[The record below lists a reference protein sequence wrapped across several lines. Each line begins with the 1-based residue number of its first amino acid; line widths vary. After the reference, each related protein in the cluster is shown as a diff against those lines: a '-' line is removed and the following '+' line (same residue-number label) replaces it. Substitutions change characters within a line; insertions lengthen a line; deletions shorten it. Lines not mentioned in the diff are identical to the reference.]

1 MAERYVIIDG
11 LSIVYSGY
19 FSLSKLY
26 KLIDTWLATKSYLKQ
41 GLKNIEQV
49 TEKGRYIELEL
60 LPYFEFNDYAKST
73 IHIVIYVTNL
83 KDKIVKIGNH
93 EEKIN
98 EGNIQIKF
106 DGILNTDYER
116 RWRSKPFFM
125 FIRAIVDKYI
135 FRTEYHKFKDK
146 VYRDTMSLHDELK
159 SYLNL
164 NKF

>member
-1 MAERYVIIDG
+1 MTEKYVIIDG

-26 KLIDTWLATKSYLKQ
+26 KLIDLWIANKDYVKVE
-41 GLKNIEQV
+41 LKNIEQV
-49 TEKGRYIELEL
+49 TERGRYIELEIA
-60 LPYFEFNDYAKST
+60 PYKEFNDYAKST
-73 IHIVIYVTNL
+73 LHVVVYVTNL

-93 EEKIN
+93 EERIN
-98 EGNIQIKF
+98 DGNIQIKF
-106 DGILNTDYER
+106 DGILETDYAR
-116 RWRSKPFFM
+116 RWRSKPSFM
-125 FIRAIVDKYI
+125 FIRALVDKYI

-146 VYRDTMSLHDELK
+146 VYRDTMTLHDEIK